1 MTERGSRESEK
12 LIVCQ
17 ELVKIYRTEDSRVMA
32 LQGLE
37 LEIRRG
43 EMLAMIG
50 KSGSGKSTLLNMIG
64 GLETPSAGR
73 LLVEGRDMAAYTAK
87 EMELYRKNKIGFV
100 WQKSARNL
108 MPYLTAQQ
116 NVEMPMCFSRRPGR
130 QRRRRAEELLQ
141 EVGLEQMRDRYPGQ
155 LSGGEQ
161 QRVALAVALAN
172 DPVILLA
179 DEPTGAVDTTTA
191 RHIFRLLHR
200 LNAER
205 GLTILIVTH
214 DRELA
219 GQVNRTVRISDGKI
233 STEKL
238 RRIPLSFTDLAG
250 LTPLK
255 EQQEEYVVLDRAR
268 RLQLSEAVLE
278 KAGIRSRMVKVEAE
292 EGKVM
297 ITEAECP
304 RHDSPDVY

>member
-1 MTERGSRESEK
+1 M
-12 LIVCQ
+12 
-17 ELVKIYRTEDSRVMA
+17 
-32 LQGLE
+32 
-37 LEIRRG
+37 
-43 EMLAMIG
+43 
-50 KSGSGKSTLLNMIG
+50 
-64 GLETPSAGR
+64 
-73 LLVEGRDMAAYTAK
+73 
-87 EMELYRKNKIGFV
+87 
-100 WQKSARNL
+100 
-108 MPYLTAQQ
+108 
-116 NVEMPMCFSRRPGR
+116 
-130 QRRRRAEELLQ
+130 
-141 EVGLEQMRDRYPGQ
+141 
-155 LSGGEQ
+155 
-161 QRVALAVALAN
+161 
-172 DPVILLA
+172 
-179 DEPTGAVDTTTA
+179 
-191 RHIFRLLHR
+191 
-200 LNAER
+200 
-205 GLTILIVTH
+205 TH